1 MFFYTYDFY
10 FLYMQQSY
18 ICNIV
23 TNIRLPIFTKYRFV
37 IGVALC
43 MLYSFV
49 ALPTRLWH
57 THECVTPAVIVNN
70 DDQQQLITKAAAA
83 YCDICSHAYAPYL
96 FTDDVIA
103 CTGPVEFPVYS
114 SPYLSYTRA
123 VATILYDTRGS
134 PVV

>member
-1 MFFYTYDFY
+1 
-10 FLYMQQSY
+10 MQQSY

-23 TNIRLPIFTKYRFV
+23 TNIRLSFFTKYRFI

-57 THECVTPAVIVNN
+57 THECVTPSVIVNN
-70 DDQQQLITKAAAA
+70 DEQQQLVITKAAAA

-96 FTDDVIA
+96 FTDDVVGSVNR
-103 CTGPVEFPVYS
+103 TKYPVYS
-114 SPYLSYTRA
+114 SPYQSYKTA

-134 PVV
+134 PVL